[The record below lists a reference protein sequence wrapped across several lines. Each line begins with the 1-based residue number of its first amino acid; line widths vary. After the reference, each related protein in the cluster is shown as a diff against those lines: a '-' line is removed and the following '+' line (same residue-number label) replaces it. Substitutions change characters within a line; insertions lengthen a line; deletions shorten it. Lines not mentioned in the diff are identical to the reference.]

1 MHLKISCQDYKG
13 HPMEKSILQLSK
25 ESLTETQFQY
35 PKTKTKPK
43 PEANRRPGTA
53 GRIGPATLPSTSKP
67 KKKTEVGPR
76 TKDSI
81 SNRVKTGLTNF
92 AKSDSGKRIG
102 SELKRHAVDTAIGA
116 GRDII
121 TGIGNRVAGRKNR

>member
-1 MHLKISCQDYKG
+1 
-13 HPMEKSILQLSK
+13 MEKSILQLSK